1 MKIPKTETR
10 KFYSNKLKNNIKYTI
25 IQDSNIQN
33 VVVCVCIKAGSINNP
48 FDYQGLTHFL
58 EHMLFLGSK
67 KYPKENYFDDTLR
80 CHGGSSNAY
89 TALYETV
96 YYFSVNNNYFEKIL
110 DIFSRFFIDPLFDSS
125 SVSREIN
132 AINSEH
138 MKNINSDMWRL
149 NHFIK
154 TLAKKNTIIN
164 KFSTGSLKTLNKKN
178 IRNEMIKFYNNY
190 YCSDNMTVAII
201 SPNSINK
208 TNKIFTNIFNNIP
221 SKKSKKNHIIKKD
234 NFYNNQKIE
243 YQIVPMFDTVEIN
256 YIWEID
262 LPFKYL
268 KNNIFDIIAY
278 TIIGDEEENLE
289 RFLFKKGLIKSLS
302 ATTLEEGLFLL
313 MINVNKSYSKD
324 IKITFNEIN
333 SYVKYY
339 FDNLDKLNWKKLYD
353 YYDKKSKLLF
363 NYTKISDEND
373 LVDVICNN
381 MQYYDKNY
389 YYSGASLIIDKN
401 VSFLEK
407 HLKLLKFDK
416 CFKIYSCSDNLSN
429 HKFKIEEHYKFKY
442 KIVKSSQLLKLSSS
456 FNFDIPTKNDFINI
470 KPKNVKDLDKFEK
483 PKNIKNNIYYGG
495 SSKFNTPLVISTIVL
510 RHKKFFDTMENY
522 FSTMI
527 GIRFIN
533 YMLSK
538 TFFKQFELGYNINL
552 GTNILYTDINI
563 NITGFNDKYVLFF
576 NNILKYFGELSK
588 QLQND
593 NNDNIINLEINNIIE
608 NLENVSKISPWEYSD
623 ILVNQK
629 IIPNYYDYEK
639 KLKFLSKINKK
650 NLIKNIKKR
659 VVEIFNFQNIPK
671 IVLFYGNI
679 KKDEIPKLVNKNIK
693 LPNINKSKKI
703 QNISVKHPNKKES
716 NNLLM
721 VTFYSGIYN
730 VRNNT
735 LLLIIST
742 LMEQPCYDYLR
753 TKQQLGYLVKS
764 GIKLSYPNYY
774 LYIKLQSIKDMNIL
788 ENNVNIFLKNFKNTN
803 LKDLSKNFK
812 STLKTVKELLEIEET
827 KISELHSKYLGKI
840 KLNTMNVDRKKL
852 MIKELKSIKS
862 NDVIDFFNKII
873 KNKNIIKIY
882 KN

>member
-10 KFYSNKLKNNIKYTI
+10 KFYSNELDNKLKYTI
-25 IQDSNIQN
+25 IQDTNIQN
-33 VVVCVCIKAGSINNP
+33 TVVCVCIKAGSINNP
-48 FDYQGLTHFL
+48 NNYQGLAHFL

-67 KYPKENYFDDTLR
+67 KYPKENYFDETLR

-96 YYFSVNNNYFEKIL
+96 YYFSVNNNYLETIL

-138 MKNINSDMWRL
+138 MKNINNDMWRL

-164 KFSTGSLKTLNKKN
+164 KFSTGSLETLNKKN

-208 TNKIFTNIFNNIP
+208 TNKIFTNIFSNIP
-221 SKKSKKNHIIKKD
+221 SKKAKMNNIVKQG
-234 NFYNNQKIE
+234 NFYNNQKME
-243 YQIVPMFDTVEIN
+243 YQIVPMFDTTEIN

-289 RFLFKKGLIKSLS
+289 RFLFNKGLIKSLS

-339 FDNLDKLNWKKLYD
+339 FDNLDKLNWKKLYE
-353 YYDKKSKLLF
+353 YFDKKSQILF
-363 NYTKISDEND
+363 NYTKISDENN

-381 MQYYDKNY
+381 MQYYDKTY
-389 YYSGASLIIDKN
+389 YYSGSSLIIDKN
-401 VSFLEK
+401 YSFLEK
-407 HLKLLKFDK
+407 HLKLLNFDK

-429 HKFKIEEHYKFKY
+429 HNFKIENHYKFKY
-442 KIVKSSQLLKLSSS
+442 KILKSSQLLKLSSS
-456 FNFDIPTKNDFINI
+456 FKFNIPTKNNFINI
-470 KPKNVKDLDKFEK
+470 KPKNIKNLDKFEK
-483 PKNIKNNIYYGG
+483 PTNIKNNIYYGG

-510 RHKKFFDTMENY
+510 RNKKFFDTIENY

-538 TFFKQFELGYNINL
+538 KFFKEFELGYNINL

-576 NNILKYFGELSK
+576 NNNLKYFKELSK
-588 QLQND
+588 QLQN
-593 NNDNIINLEINNIIE
+593 NDNDYIINLEMNTIIE
-608 NLENVSKISPWEYSD
+608 NLENVSKMSPWEYSN
-623 ILVNQK
+623 ILINQK

-639 KLKFLSKINKK
+639 KLIFLTKNDKK
-650 NLIKNIKKR
+650 NFVKIIKNRII
-659 VVEIFNFQNIPK
+659 EILNFEDFPQ

-679 KKDEIPKLVNKNIK
+679 KKDGLPKLVNKSIK
-693 LPNINKSKKI
+693 MPKLNLSKKI
-703 QNISVKHPNKKES
+703 QTISVKHPNKKE
-716 NNLLM
+716 NTNLLM
-721 VTFYSGIYN
+721 VTFYSGTYN
-730 VRNNT
+730 IRNNT
-735 LLLIIST
+735 LLLIISI

-774 LYIKLQSIKDMNIL
+774 LYIKLQSDKSIDIL
-788 ENNVNIFLKNFKNTN
+788 ENNVNVFLKNFKNTI
-803 LKDLSKNFK
+803 LKDLTKNFTV
-812 STLKTVKELLEIEET
+812 TLKTTKELLEIEET
-827 KISELHSKYLGKI
+827 KISELHSVYLNKI
-840 KLNTMNVDRKKL
+840 KMNTLNINRKIL
-852 MIKELKSIKS
+852 MIKELKLITAD
-862 NDVIDFFNKII
+862 DVIKYFNKII
-873 KNKNIIKIY
+873 KNKKNIKIY
-882 KN
+882 KS

>member
-10 KFYSNKLKNNIKYTI
+10 KFYSNELDNKIKYTI
-25 IQDSNIQN
+25 IQDTNIQN
-33 VVVCVCIKAGSINNP
+33 AVVCVCIKAGSIDNPNN
-48 FDYQGLTHFL
+48 YQGLAHFL

-67 KYPKENYFDDTLR
+67 KYPKENYFDETLR

-110 DIFSRFFIDPLFDSS
+110 EIFSRFFIDPLFNSS

-138 MKNINSDMWRL
+138 MKNINNDMWRL

-164 KFSTGSLKTLNKKN
+164 KFSTGSLETLNKKN
-178 IRNEMIKFYNNY
+178 IRNEMINFYNNY
-190 YCSDNMTVAII
+190 YCSNNMTVAII

-221 SKKSKKNHIIKKD
+221 NKIIKKNNIIKQD
-234 NFYNNQKIE
+234 DFYNNQNME
-243 YQIVPMFDTVEIN
+243 YQIIPMFDTTEIN

-268 KNNIFDIIAY
+268 KNSIFDIIAY

-313 MINVNKSYSKD
+313 MINVNKSYNTD

-381 MQYYDKNY
+381 MQYYDKNHY
-389 YYSGASLIIDKN
+389 YCGASLIIDKN
-401 VSFLEK
+401 YSFLEK
-407 HLKLLKFDK
+407 NLKLLKFDK

-429 HKFKIEEHYKFKY
+429 HKFKIENYYKFKY
-442 KIVKSSQLLKLSSS
+442 KNLKSSQQLSSS
-456 FNFDIPTKNDFINI
+456 FKFNIPTKNDFINI
-470 KPKNVKDLDKFEK
+470 KPKNIKDLDKFEK
-483 PKNIKNNIYYGG
+483 PKNISTNIYYGG
-495 SSKFNTPLVISTIVL
+495 SSKFNTPSVISTIVL
-510 RHKKFFDTMENY
+510 RNKTFFDTIENY
-522 FSTMI
+522 FSTTI
-527 GIRFIN
+527 GVRFIN
-533 YMLSK
+533 YKLSK
-538 TFFKQFELGYNINL
+538 QFFKEFELGYNINL
-552 GTNILYTDINI
+552 ITNILYTDINI

-576 NNILKYFGELSK
+576 NNILKYFKELSK
-588 QLQND
+588 QLQS
-593 NNDNIINLEINNIIE
+593 NNDNDYILDLEINNIIE
-608 NLENVSKISPWEYSD
+608 NFKNVSKLSPWDYSD

-629 IIPNYYDYEK
+629 IIPNDYDYEK
-639 KLKFLSKINKK
+639 KLVFLTKFDKIKLLK
-650 NLIKNIKKR
+650 LIKQR
-659 VVEIFNFQNIPK
+659 VIDIFNFENIPK

-679 KKDEIPKLVNKNIK
+679 KKDTLPKIVNKNIK
-693 LPNINKSKKI
+693 LPKLNNSKKI
-703 QNISVKHPNKKES
+703 QNISVKHPNKNEN

-721 VTFYSGIYN
+721 VTFYSGKYN
-730 VRNNT
+730 IRNNT
-735 LLLIIST
+735 LLLIIT
-742 LMEQPCYDYLR
+742 ILMDQPCYDYLR

-774 LYIKLQSIKDMNIL
+774 LYIKLQSIKDINIL
-788 ENNVNIFLKNFKNTN
+788 EKNVNVFLNTFKNTI
-803 LKDLSKNFK
+803 LKDLSNNFK
-812 STLKTVKELLEIEET
+812 TTVKELLEIEET
-827 KISELHSKYLGKI
+827 KISELHSLYLNKI
-840 KLNTMNVDRKKL
+840 KLNTMNIDRKKL
-852 MIKELKSIKS
+852 MIKELKLITT
-862 NDVIDFFNKII
+862 NDVIKYFNKII
-873 KNKNIIKIY
+873 KNKKNIKIY
-882 KN
+882 I